1 MDQGLG
7 DTGSVVDQ
15 GLAGRHG
22 ISMESRR
29 RQTLGDLRKKCRCLS
44 IALII
49 LTISIVPFTL
59 LRLKATPLRVQ
70 LESNV
75 NPRGVQLGGN
85 VKPRGGHLV
94 AELNSTRTPRRH
106 LLYHSPN
113 RGRFGN
119 VLFEFASIYGLA
131 RTTNHE
137 PAFSSNTLIPL
148 KQVFTLDF
156 IPRTIPRG
164 TRVVKEKSFG
174 RFIPDN
180 LPGSVANT
188 SDVVVNGFLQVPR
201 YFSAYDEDLRRILKI
216 RPDLL
221 EKAQLMLNTAIRGH
235 FSKHKALTPWVN
247 TTYVALHVRLG
258 DKIRHPIFY
267 VASKSYVVKAMR
279 YFTDRYNNVLFIAC
293 SDTQAWLEKSFAEY
307 PNVLIL
313 PATKDF
319 RIHFTALT
327 LCNHTIMTVGSF
339 SFWVAWFVKGT
350 TIYYERQF
358 KETSTQYKMANTSD
372 MFLPHWIRMGD

>member
-1 MDQGLG
+1 M
-7 DTGSVVDQ
+7 
-15 GLAGRHG
+15 A
-22 ISMESRR
+22 SRR
-29 RQTLGDLRKKCRCLS
+29 RQTLVDLRKTCRIAVS

-49 LTISIVPFTL
+49 LTIAVPFTL
-59 LRLKATPLRVQ
+59 FKRLNVTPLRVQ
-70 LESNV
+70 LERKV
-75 NPRGVQLGGN
+75 TPLGVQLGGN
-85 VKPRGGHLV
+85 VNPRGGPLTSSM

-106 LLYHSPN
+106 LIYHSPK

-137 PAFSSNTLIPL
+137 PAFSSNTLRPL
-148 KQVFTLDF
+148 KQVFALHF

-180 LPGSVANT
+180 LPGSVANS

-216 RPDLL
+216 RPDVL

-235 FSKHKALTPWVN
+235 FSKHKALTPWLN

-258 DKIRHPIFY
+258 DKTRHRIYY
-267 VASKSYVVKAMR
+267 VASKSYIVKAMR
-279 YFTDRYNNVLFIAC
+279 YFTDRYKNVLFIAC
-293 SDTQAWLEKSFAEY
+293 SDTHAWLKKSFAEY

-319 RIHFTALT
+319 RMHFTALT

-339 SFWVAWFVKGT
+339 GFWVAWFVNGT

-358 KETSTQYKMANTSD
+358 KETSKQYKMVNTSD
-372 MFLPHWIRMGD
+372 MFLPQWIRMGD